1 MGSIA
6 AASSNSDLVGS
17 ENRLL
22 PTFGTV
28 TPVPGPR
35 KQADHTDWRRAWS
48 RLPTRHDRASPA
60 EVVTTTHAKTHT
72 VQADA

>member
-35 KQADHTDWRRAWS
+35 KQAHHTDWM
-48 RLPTRHDRASPA
+48 ASM
-60 EVVTTTHAKTHT
+60 
-72 VQADA
+72 VQTANAPRPGEPG

>member
-17 ENRLL
+17 ESRLL
-22 PTFGTV
+22 RTFGTV
-28 TPVPGPR
+28 TPVPGPP
-35 KQADHTDWRRAWS
+35 KQADHTDWM
-48 RLPTRHDRASPA
+48 ASMVQTANAPRPDEPA
-60 EVVTTTHAKTHT
+60 EVVTTLHPKSHT

>member
-35 KQADHTDWRRAWS
+35 KQADHTDWM
-48 RLPTRHDRASPA
+48 ASMVQTANAPRPGEPA
-60 EVVTTTHAKTHT
+60 EAVTTTHAKTHT
-72 VQADA
+72 VQANA

>member
-22 PTFGTV
+22 CTFGTV

-35 KQADHTDWRRAWS
+35 KQADDTDWMAS
-48 RLPTRHDRASPA
+48 MVQTANAPLALQAVLCDAGFIGGARLGGF
-60 EVVTTTHAKTHT
+60 
-72 VQADA
+72 